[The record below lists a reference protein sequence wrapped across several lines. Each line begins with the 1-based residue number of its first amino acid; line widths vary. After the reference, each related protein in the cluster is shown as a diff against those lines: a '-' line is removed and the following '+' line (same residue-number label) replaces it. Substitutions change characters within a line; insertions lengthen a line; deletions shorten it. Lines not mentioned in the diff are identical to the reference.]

1 MGGMD
6 TDQLYSVRW
15 NEFHTSIITSFRH
28 LLDQEDFI
36 DVTIACDGHSFT
48 AHKVVLSACSPY
60 FRSLLKANPC
70 QHPIVILRDVKKQEM
85 EALLSFMYNGEVR
98 INQEHL
104 PEFLKT
110 ARSLQVRGLV
120 DFTKE
125 NQPSSWG
132 SSSVV
137 PVDVVG
143 KNKASDNLPSPPYK
157 RQRNNSEQLTTQ
169 PLTPSSSYNAD
180 RDKDTPSLLVQALEL
195 NQSQSSQNKNTVDSS
210 VTGHSSDEEDS
221 NSGDSDGSHTVN
233 DNPRSDV
240 NQQNNDI
247 VIQPQISQARHSKL
261 EPADFLSSSGNNHD
275 LHNTSISIEQQSRHS
290 FPTSISSGVSIISS
304 LQGLPG
310 LLPGPSGLHNNSQ
323 ENSYARRSIEMT
335 RVRAT
340 DPRPCP
346 KCGKIYRSAHTLRT
360 HLEDKHTVCSG
371 YRCVL
376 CGTVAKSRNSLHS
389 HMSRQHRGISTKD
402 LPVQPMPSNF
412 DPELASNL
420 LLKAGVKVSP
430 AELRAR
436 ASPTDAVTTSHRRS
450 DGKLDLQSANSS
462 VCGGDDPEDLTVNSS
477 GHHHNHHNNNNNNHH
492 HQQYG
497 NNNNNQQ
504 RYSESQQQQLLQQQQ
519 HHLHNSGG
527 GKFPTA
533 MDLIDN
539 YARAGGGG
547 GGSGGGA
554 LSPFLPAF
562 AACGKDLQPGDSK
575 ISPYNNKA
583 FLDSYLKALVET
595 NPPLFYASKIA
606 GDMIKH
612 EIAPDDADY
621 SSASDEDD
629 IDEDD
634 IDEDV
639 DEDVDDED
647 DDRRRRRGHSNG
659 GGAGSVNDTPLPL
672 QAGKN

>member
-1 MGGMD
+1 MGEMD

-36 DVTIACDGHSFT
+36 DVTIACEGQSFT

-70 QHPIVILRDVKKQEM
+70 QHPIIILRDVKKKEM

-98 INQEHL
+98 INQENL

-110 ARSLQVRGLV
+110 AKSLQVRGLV

-125 NQPSSWG
+125 NQPSSWEC
-132 SSSVV
+132 SSVI
-137 PVDVVG
+137 PIEIVG
-143 KNKASDNLPSPPYK
+143 KTKSGDNLTSPPYK
-157 RQRNNSEQLTTQ
+157 RQRNNSDKSAQA
-169 PLTPSSSYNAD
+169 LTPSSNFNVD
-180 RDKDTPSLLVQALEL
+180 KDKDTPSLLVQALEL
-195 NQSQSSQNKNTVDSS
+195 NQNQPNQSKISIDSS

-221 NSGDSDGSHTVN
+221 NSRDSDGSGTVN
-233 DNPRSDV
+233 DCNRTNRS
-240 NQQNNDI
+240 QQDI
-247 VIQPQISQARHSKL
+247 HGQISQHTSKL
-261 EPADFLSSSGNNHD
+261 EPVDFLPTSGNNHD
-275 LHNTSISIEQQSRHS
+275 LHHTSISIEHQSRHS
-290 FPTSISSGVSIISS
+290 FPTTLSSGVSIINS

-310 LLPGPSGLHNNSQ
+310 LLPGPSGIHSNSQ
-323 ENSYARRSIEMT
+323 DNNFARRSIEMT

-420 LLKAGVKVSP
+420 LLKAGVKISP

-436 ASPTDAVTTSHRRS
+436 ASPTDTISCHRR
-450 DGKLDLQSANSS
+450 DNIKLDLQSTNSS
-462 VCGGDDPEDLTVNSS
+462 VCGGDDPEDLTINS
-477 GHHHNHHNNNNNNHH
+477 NHNN
-492 HQQYG
+492 G
-497 NNNNNQQ
+497 NNNQL
-504 RYSESQQQQLLQQQQ
+504 RYGPGDLNLQKKIST
-519 HHLHNSGG
+519 N
-527 GKFPTA
+527 
-533 MDLIDN
+533 MDLIE
-539 YARAGGGG
+539 YARSSV
-547 GGSGGGA
+547 GSGG
-554 LSPFLPAF
+554 LSPFLAL
-562 AACGKDLQPGDSK
+562 AKEQGDK
-575 ISPYNNKA
+575 MLGNYA
-583 FLDSYLKALVET
+583 YLKAMMET
-595 NPPLFYASKIA
+595 NSPLYYASKF
-606 GDMIKH
+606 GVDMMNQ
-612 EIAPDDADY
+612 EIVPDDADY
-621 SSASDEDD
+621 SSASDE
-629 IDEDD
+629 E
-634 IDEDV
+634 
-639 DEDVDDED
+639 ED
-647 DDRRRRRGHSNG
+647 DD
-659 GGAGSVNDTPLPL
+659 SVNDSPLTL

>member
-15 NEFHTSIITSFRH
+15 NEFHASIITSFRH

-132 SSSVV
+132 SSTVV
-137 PVDVVG
+137 PVDIVG
-143 KNKASDNLPSPPYK
+143 KTKATDINLSSPPYK
-157 RQRNNSEQLTTQ
+157 RQRNNSEQMTNQ
-169 PLTPSSSYNAD
+169 PMTPSSNYNSE

-195 NQSQSSQNKNTVDSS
+195 NQSQSSQNKNAVDSS
-210 VTGHSSDEEDS
+210 ADRGSSSDEEDS
-221 NSGDSDGSHTVN
+221 NSGESDGSHTVN
-233 DNPRSDV
+233 ENTRSEI

-247 VIQPQISQARHSKL
+247 SIQPQISQAQHTKL
-261 EPADFLSSSGNNHD
+261 ENVDFLSSSGNNHD

-290 FPTSISSGVSIISS
+290 FPASISSGVSIISS
-304 LQGLPG
+304 LQGIPG
-310 LLPGPSGLHNNSQ
+310 LLPGPSGIHNSSQ
-323 ENSYARRSIEMT
+323 ENNYARRSIEMNN

-360 HLEDKHTVCSG
+360 HLEDKHTICSG

-420 LLKAGVKVSP
+420 LLKAGVKISP

-436 ASPTDAVTTSHRRS
+436 ASPTDAVTTGGVHRRG
-450 DGKLDLQSANSS
+450 DVKLDLQSANSS
-462 VCGGDDPEDLTVNSS
+462 VCGGDDPEDLTINSI
-477 GHHHNHHNNNNNNHH
+477 HA
-492 HQQYG
+492 QQ
-497 NNNNNQQ
+497 
-504 RYSESQQQQLLQQQQ
+504 QQQQ
-519 HHLHNSGG
+519 HQLQQHLQQQHSNNNLLRYGPADVQLLHN
-527 GKFPTA
+527 KFPTA
-533 MDLIDN
+533 MELIDN
-539 YARAGGGG
+539 YARSGGGG
-547 GGSGGGA
+547 GGGTGGA
-554 LSPFLPAF
+554 LSPFLPSF
-562 AACGKDLQPGDSK
+562 TKDHFPPSGGADK
-575 ISPYNNKA
+575 MSPYNNKA

-595 NPPLFYASKIA
+595 TNPPLFKMA
-606 GDMIKH
+606 GDIIKH
-612 EIAPDDADY
+612 DEIAADDAEY
-621 SSASDEDD
+621 TSGSEEEEEDD
-629 IDEDD
+629 EED
-634 IDEDV
+634 
-639 DEDVDDED
+639 
-647 DDRRRRRGHSNG
+647 
-659 GGAGSVNDTPLPL
+659 SVNNSPLPL
-672 QAGKN
+672 QASKN

>member
-36 DVTIACDGHSFT
+36 DVTIACDGKSFT

-125 NQPSSWG
+125 GQPSSWG

-137 PVDVVG
+137 PVEMVG
-143 KNKASDNLPSPPYK
+143 KNKSSDHLSSPPYK
-157 RQRNNSEQLTTQ
+157 RPRNNSEKLSSQ
-169 PLTPSSSYNAD
+169 PPTPSTNYNTAD
-180 RDKDTPSLLVQALEL
+180 RDKDTTSLLVQALEL
-195 NQSQSSQNKNTVDSS
+195 NQPQSNQNKNAVDSS
-210 VTGHSSDEEDS
+210 ETGHSSDEEDIIS
-221 NSGDSDGSHTVN
+221 RDSDGSGAVN
-233 DNPRSDV
+233 NGIRSDR
-240 NQQNNDI
+240 NQQNNDMHG
-247 VIQPQISQARHSKL
+247 QSQISQGQHSSKL
-261 EPADFLSSSGNNHD
+261 EPVDFLSASGNNHD

-290 FPTSISSGVSIISS
+290 FPASLSSGVSIINS

-310 LLPGPSGLHNNSQ
+310 LLPGPSGIHNNSQ

-420 LLKAGVKVSP
+420 LLKAGVKISP

-436 ASPTDAVTTSHRRS
+436 ASPTETVTGHRRG
-450 DGKLDLQSANSS
+450 DNVKMDLQSANSS
-462 VCGGDDPEDLTVNSS
+462 LCGGDDPEDLTINNL
-477 GHHHNHHNNNNNNHH
+477 HHNH
-492 HQQYG
+492 G
-497 NNNNNQQ
+497 NNNQL
-504 RYSESQQQQLLQQQQ
+504 RYGPGDMNVQ
-519 HHLHNSGG
+519 
-527 GKFPTA
+527 GKFPSA

-539 YARAGGGG
+539 YARGG
-547 GGSGGGA
+547 GGSGA
-554 LSPFLPAF
+554 LSPFLPF
-562 AACGKDLQPGDSK
+562 AKDHPGDK
-575 ISPYNNKA
+575 MSPYNNKA

-595 NPPLFYASKIA
+595 NPPLFYASKLA
-606 GDMIKH
+606 GDMIKQ
-612 EIAPDDADY
+612 EIAADDAEY
-621 SSASDEDD
+621 SSASDEE
-629 IDEDD
+629 DE
-634 IDEDV
+634 
-639 DEDVDDED
+639 ED
-647 DDRRRRRGHSNG
+647 DD
-659 GGAGSVNDTPLPL
+659 SVNDSPLALP
-672 QAGKN
+672 AGKN